1 MSAAWDTAVMR
12 NVLVPTDG
20 SPYSIKAAKYAAQL
34 ALDLGSKVSILHVS
48 EYHPRVKARELVEE
62 EEKIGAD
69 ILSGTKEVFDKA
81 SIPVEVMRLEFGHPA
96 DVICSVAERGG
107 FDLIVMGEKGAHEI
121 GRFML
126 GSVADRV
133 AHHAHCP
140 VLIVR

>member
-1 MSAAWDTAVMR
+1 MSAAWGTVMI
-12 NVLVPTDG
+12 NKILLPTDG
-20 SPYSIKAAKYAAQL
+20 SVYSLKAAEYAARL
-34 ALDLGSKVSILHVS
+34 ARALRTEVSILHVS

-62 EEKIGAD
+62 ERKMGED
-69 ILSGTKEVFDKA
+69 ILSKTKHVFDKA
-81 SIPVEVMRLEFGHPA
+81 SVSVEVMKLEFGHPA
-96 DVICSVAERGG
+96 EIICTIAERGG

-133 AHHAHCP
+133 AHHAPCP

>member
-1 MSAAWDTAVMR
+1 MR

-20 SPYSIKAAKYAAQL
+20 SPYSVKAAKYAAQL

-48 EYHPRVKARELVEE
+48 EYHPRVKARELAEE

-69 ILSGTKEVFDKA
+69 ILSRTKEVFDKA
-81 SIPVEVMRLEFGHPA
+81 SIPVEVIKLEFGHPA

-107 FDLIVMGEKGAHEI
+107 FDLIVMGKKGAHEI